1 MHFTPVSAGSRSA
14 LNRIR
19 IVREITSEL
28 DYSWRSILTTAT
40 EKSEGTGKFP
50 FSSFFFPPYMRV
62 VSLIVFPD
70 RPAQIRGAFFDIFEN
85 CVSSTQMA
93 AIAIALAI
101 AGSQREQLGVFFQ
114 VSSVLRDKIWAK
126 LK

>member
-1 MHFTPVSAGSRSA
+1 
-14 LNRIR
+14 
-19 IVREITSEL
+19 
-28 DYSWRSILTTAT
+28 
-40 EKSEGTGKFP
+40 
-50 FSSFFFPPYMRV
+50 MRV